1 MQNNLV
7 LSIATPSETD
17 GDDVEIMDEPI
28 LDEYYAV
35 LYETTADLNETFL
48 NVQDLLICSNLFL
61 SLILGCLLCN
71 IFSRFFRRS

>member
-48 NVQDLLICSNLFL
+48 NVQDLLIC
-61 SLILGCLLCN
+61 
-71 IFSRFFRRS
+71 